1 MALTNN
7 KKLPNDIGYSLDYK
21 LNSYELN
28 YFKDAISDQ
37 WLKRIN
43 KVDKNL
49 GLKLVKNNQ
58 SITKYHEISKEI
70 NHSEVWRKSDRI
82 LDKSFS
88 CWFLNSE
95 FAGKLKKNFGEF
107 TISDEDNLG

>member
-1 MALTNN
+1 MALTKN

-28 YFKDAISDQ
+28 YFKEAISDQ

-43 KVDKNL
+43 KVDENL

-58 SITKYHEISKEI
+58 SITKYHEIS
-70 NHSEVWRKSDRI
+70 
-82 LDKSFS
+82 
-88 CWFLNSE
+88 
-95 FAGKLKKNFGEF
+95 
-107 TISDEDNLG
+107 